1 VKTSS
6 EVSAVRQVKPQPRL
20 LAKKNSVQRSSLKVK
35 IYADGADKSAML
47 EMYGNPLVSGFT
59 TNPTLMRKSG
69 VTDYCAFAREIL
81 QLIPDRPI
89 SFEVFADEFTEME
102 QQALEI
108 ASWGKNAIVKVPV
121 TNTRGQSSDSLL
133 KWLAG
138 AGVKLNVTALM
149 SLDQVRRVSEILGG
163 GPPCKISV
171 FAGRIADT
179 GRDPVPV
186 MAAAVELL
194 RPHRNLELIW
204 ASPRELLNIFQADAV
219 GCHII
224 TATTDI
230 LKKLNLVGKDLHEF
244 SLETVKMFYEDAQK
258 AGYRLGT
265 KPSQIEEDDEP
276 VAVAAA
282 DI

>member
-1 VKTSS
+1 MRTLSDKTALQDTVQGVNVRLESTS
-6 EVSAVRQVKPQPRL
+6 ERTDPQR
-20 LAKKNSVQRSSLKVK
+20 SLKVK
-35 IYADGADKSAML
+35 IYADGADKASML
-47 EMYGNPLVSGFT
+47 EMYADPRIMGFT

-69 VTDYCAFAREIL
+69 VVDYRTFANGIL

-89 SFEVFADEFTEME
+89 SFEVFADEFDEME

-108 ASWGKNAIVKVPV
+108 ASWGANVIVKVPV
-121 TNTRGQSSDSLL
+121 TNTRGQLSDGLL
-133 KWLAG
+133 GKLVR
-138 AGVKLNVTALM
+138 AGVKLNVTALLTL
-149 SLDQVRRVSEILGG
+149 SQVRHVTEIVGG

-194 RPHRNLELIW
+194 RPYPNLELIW
-204 ASPRELLNIFQADAV
+204 ASPRELLNIFQADAI

-230 LKKLNLVGKDLHEF
+230 LKKLQLVGKDLNEY
-244 SLETVKMFYEDAQK
+244 SLETVKMFYNDAQK
-258 AGYRLGT
+258 AGYHLSLPG
-265 KPSQIEEDDEP
+265 KPKAERT
-276 VAVAAA
+276 
-282 DI
+282 